1 MNKRQA
7 KKKRNKSIYRDTWNL
22 DYAIAKFVLPRLK
35 RFKDVTNGYPVTLS
49 CIEEWYEVLDRM
61 IVAFEIIVKG
71 GAGFFYSK
79 DEKKIINEGLDLFR
93 KYYFE
98 LWW

>member
-22 DYAIAKFVLPRLK
+22 DWAIAKFIHPRLV
-35 RFKDVTNGYPVTLS
+35 RFKEVTNCHPCLLS
-49 CIEEWYEVLDRM
+49 EQEWDDVLDKM
-61 IVAFEIIVKG
+61 IKAFELIIT
-71 GAGFFYSK
+71 K
-79 DEKKIINEGLDLFR
+79 DLWSISAEEEKQINDGLDLFR
-93 KYYFE
+93 KWYFD

>member
-22 DYAIAKFVLPRLK
+22 DWAIAKFVHPRLV
-35 RFKDVTNGYPVTLS
+35 RFKEVTNGYPGFLES
-49 CIEEWYEVLDRM
+49 IDEWYEILDKM
-61 IVAFEIIVKG
+61 IIAFELIIKG
-71 GAGFFYSK
+71 DLWGTSE
-79 DEKKIINEGLDLFR
+79 DDHKKMEEGLDLFR
-93 KYYFE
+93 KYYFH

>member
-22 DYAIAKFVLPRLK
+22 DWAIAKFVHPRLV
-35 RFKDVTNGYPVTLS
+35 RFKEVTNGYPGTLES
-49 CIEEWYEVLDRM
+49 PEEWDEILDKM
-61 IVAFEIIVKG
+61 IKAFEIIKKG
-71 GAGFFYSK
+71 TWDIHKYEEPIV
-79 DEKKIINEGLDLFR
+79 DEGLDLFR
-93 KYYFE
+93 KWYFH

>member
-22 DYAIAKFVLPRLK
+22 DWAIAKFTLPRLI
-35 RFKDVTNGYPVTLS
+35 RFKEVTNGYPGHLES
-49 CIEEWYEVLDRM
+49 MEQWYEILDK
-61 IVAFEIIVKG
+61 IIAAFTIIVKDND
-71 GAGFFYSK
+71 FFYNK
-79 DEKKIINEGLDLFR
+79 DDQIIVDEGLDLFR
-93 KYYFE
+93 KYYFD

>member
-22 DYAIAKFVLPRLK
+22 DFAIAKFVHPRLVRYK
-35 RFKDVTNGYPVTLS
+35 QVTNGYPGILNS
-49 CIEEWYEVLDRM
+49 PEEWNEILDKM
-61 IVAFEIIVKG
+61 IAAFEIII
-71 GAGFFYSK
+71 K
-79 DEKKIINEGLDLFR
+79 DDCCIYKDWQMKIIDEGLDLFR
-93 KYYFE
+93 EYYFH